1 MRKLVLQLLSKEKL
15 RCMMLSMPP
24 FVSWYFKAHEQLR
37 VFIPE
42 KKGFVISR
50 KTKLKKIFINND
62 SALSTGYAMKV
73 IQRVYCNDFYSNQFT
88 QMEGSHLNYQLHLCS
103 FLCVCM
109 TYRRILPKKRPAATC
124 MIFSQHSFECI

>member
-1 MRKLVLQLLSKEKL
+1 
-15 RCMMLSMPP
+15 MLSMPP

-42 KKGFVISR
+42 KKWFVISR

-73 IQRVYCNDFYSNQFT
+73 IQRVYCNDLLLFKPVHPDGRQPAKLPVTPVLFSV
-88 QMEGSHLNYQLHLCS
+88 
-103 FLCVCM
+103 CVYDISKN
-109 TYRRILPKKRPAATC
+109 T
-124 MIFSQHSFECI
+124 S